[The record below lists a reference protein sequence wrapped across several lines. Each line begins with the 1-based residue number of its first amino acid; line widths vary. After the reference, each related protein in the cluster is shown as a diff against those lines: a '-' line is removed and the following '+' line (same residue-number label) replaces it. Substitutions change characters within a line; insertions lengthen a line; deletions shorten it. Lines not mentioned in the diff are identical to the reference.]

1 MVFAGTEAWRGRGA
15 GVAWGVAPG
24 GMMCGMVGP
33 PVPHLPSSDTYV
45 FSRRRPLIA
54 AVVLGVG
61 MLALAWWI
69 HDARAEGNLVAAPED
84 LGLVSTIAEV
94 IAAAFGL
101 IGVWA
106 VVQIPFILKRRF
118 VVDRAGLHHSTMST
132 TLDLP
137 WSEVRAVRITVLSSV
152 RPVTS
157 LASLIAGRRMRTT
170 ARPRLELSFDSADD
184 AERRRPTLRRMRAR
198 GGRDDGFTHLLRLE
212 PGAFLPS
219 DDPADYSPELQAVLR
234 AVAGDR
240 YQGARIRRTLTTYT
254 S

>member
-15 GVAWGVAPG
+15 DVAWGVAPG
-24 GMMCGMVGP
+24 GMMCDMVGP

-45 FSRRRPLIA
+45 FSRRRPVIA
-54 AVVLGVG
+54 ACVLGVG
-61 MLALAWWI
+61 MLALAWWL

-84 LGLVSTIAEV
+84 LGVVATIAEV
-94 IAAAFGL
+94 IAAGFAL
-101 IGVWA
+101 IGVFV
-106 VVQIPFILKRRF
+106 VVQIPIILRRRF
-118 VVDRAGLHHSTMST
+118 VVDRSGLHHSSMST
-132 TLDLP
+132 RFDLP
-137 WSEVRAVRITVLSSV
+137 WSEVRAVRITVLTSV

-170 ARPRLELSFDSADD
+170 ARPRLELSLVSVDDS
-184 AERRRPTLRRMRAR
+184 ERRQPALRRLRAR
-198 GGRDDGFTHLLRLE
+198 SDRGDAFTHLMRLE

-234 AVAGDR
+234 TVAGDR